1 MVIVMICPYMRG
13 KKYLDTL
20 RNLLP
25 DAIISGINIFLI
37 LLVLN
42 LLSLNMGIFEQ
53 SFILA
58 FTLYILIG
66 ILLLNL
72 PLKKLY
78 LIIRRKNKEHLY
90 KILAGLILILFSF
103 VLLLFTKMQ
112 ILWVASIPILTSGLD
127 LTLQGLDKK
136 RKELHLLSAASFIYA
151 LFFMLLQTI
160 PILWYTI
167 QQSSLMFSNLIG
179 SIINKPL
186 SLAPSASGLW
196 IVIIFLI
203 LSIVSFSISH
213 NKKQSQII
221 RLVLNIVGL
230 LIAWSVYL
238 IILGFIEFESK
249 NDVINLHYILFLFCL
264 IPTFLYPSKYEYK
277 ESTTRILKFKD
288 IKKLPKNGAIW
299 ALLFLFISSVMLTT
313 FIGADTADTDDQK
326 ILFYGQN
333 MLGTWD
339 IPEYGKY
346 GREASG
352 MFGLLPIYLTAS
364 GYENEI
370 IVENITTFLNITQP
384 VHENI
389 TRYVNVTDY
398 VSIIESPEINR
409 DILKDIKVFVVA
421 NINKSFSQNE
431 KDIIWEYVEN
441 GGSILVMGDHTNV
454 GGIQE
459 PLNDLLEP
467 ANVRFRFDS
476 SLPLDSKF
484 KWITCYQL
492 FHHPI
497 TSKIDSLDE
506 IQISVGASL
515 DITSSSFPII
525 VGRYAL
531 SDEGDRLNEE
541 MAYLG
546 DYEYNPGEQL
556 GDIVLVAGSYYGQGK
571 VLVFGDTSTFQNSAT
586 PYSYPFIQ
594 GIFTWL
600 NSERTETGELL
611 QIGISILLLIAAFLV
626 YIILKNTRISFAFF
640 PVALCIALLISTV
653 VNPMLVGDVKI
664 TGDVVYIDSS
674 HGERFSLELFTD
686 DSVNG
691 FMLNLNRN
699 GYLPII
705 LRDFSKEKI
714 AEGKILFFIAPTK
727 SFTGDNVEFLKQY
740 ISNGGIVVLASGH
753 EDKQAS
759 LPLLNEFELDVEGI
773 PLGPVPYAEES
784 PEEYENE
791 PRFVDSWP
799 IVFNEENSRSYYNFT
814 WNIDYYLMVFVKQ
827 GNGGLLLI
835 SDSQYL
841 LDKNIESIYDYWPG
855 NIIFLKHILDDFKA
869 MEE

>member
-1 MVIVMICPYMRG
+1 MTYPYMRG
-13 KKYLDTL
+13 KRYLETL
-20 RNLLP
+20 RNLLS
-25 DAIISGINIFLI
+25 AVVISGINIFLV

-42 LLSLNMGIFEQ
+42 LLSLNIGIFEQ

-58 FTLYILIG
+58 FTLYLLAG

-72 PLKKLY
+72 PLKKLF
-78 LIIRRKNKEHLY
+78 LIIRKKNTGHVD
-90 KILAGLILILFSF
+90 KILAGLLLILFSF
-103 VLLLFTKMQ
+103 ILLIFTKMQ
-112 ILWVASIPILTSGLD
+112 ILWIASIPILVSGLD

-136 RKELHLLSAASFIYA
+136 RKELHLLSVTSFIYA

-160 PILWYTI
+160 PALWHTI
-167 QQSSLMFSNLIG
+167 QQFSLMFSDVIG

-186 SLAPSASGLW
+186 SLGPSASGLW
-196 IVIIFLI
+196 IVIIFLA
-203 LSIVSFSISH
+203 LSIVSFFVSH
-213 NKKQSQII
+213 NKKQPQII
-221 RLVLNIVGL
+221 RLALNIVGL
-230 LIAWSVYL
+230 LISWTVYL
-238 IILGFIEFESK
+238 TILGFIEFESK
-249 NDVINLHYILFLFCL
+249 NDAVNFHYLLFLFCL
-264 IPTFLYPSKYEYK
+264 IPTFLYLSKYEFR
-277 ESTTRILKFKD
+277 ESTIGILKFKD
-288 IKKLPKNGAIW
+288 IKIKNLTKNGAIW
-299 ALLFLFISSVMLTT
+299 ALLFLFISSVTLTT
-313 FIGADTADTDDQK
+313 FIGANNADTDDQK
-326 ILFYGQN
+326 IMFYGQN

-364 GYENEI
+364 GYENELV
-370 IVENITTFLNITQP
+370 VENITIFLNTTQP

-389 TRYVNVTDY
+389 TRYVNITDY
-398 VSIIESPEINR
+398 VSIIESPEITR
-409 DILKDIKVFVVA
+409 DILKDVNVFVVA
-421 NINKSFSQNE
+421 NINKSFSRNE
-431 KDIIWEYVEN
+431 QDVIWEYVEN
-441 GGSILVMGDHTNV
+441 GGSLLVLGDHTNV

-467 ANVRFRFDS
+467 ANIRFRFDS
-476 SLPLDSKF
+476 SLPLDPKF
-484 KWITCYQL
+484 KWMTCYQL
-492 FHHPI
+492 LHHPT
-497 TSKIDSLDE
+497 TSRINSLDE
-506 IQISVGASL
+506 LQISVGASL
-515 DITSSSFPII
+515 DIIYSSFPMI

-546 DYEYNPGEQL
+546 DYEYTPGEQL

-571 VLVFGDTSTFQNSAT
+571 VLVFGDTSTFQNSAIA
-586 PYSYPFIQ
+586 YSYPFIQ
-594 GIFTWL
+594 SIFTWL
-600 NSERTETGELL
+600 NSERTEIIELL
-611 QIGISILLLIAAFLV
+611 QIGISILLLIAAFLI
-626 YIILKNTRISFAFF
+626 YMALKNTLISFAFF
-640 PVALCIALLISTV
+640 PVVLCIALLISTI
-653 VNPMLVGDVKI
+653 VNPVLMGDVKM
-664 TGDVVYIDSS
+664 TGEVVYIDSS
-674 HGERFSLELFTD
+674 HGERFNLELFTD

-691 FMLNLNRN
+691 LILNLNRN
-699 GYLPII
+699 DYLPII
-705 LRDFSKEKI
+705 LREFSKEKI

-727 SFTGDNVEFLKQY
+727 SFTGDEVEFLKQY
-740 ISNGGIVVLASGH
+740 MSNGGIVVLASGH

-773 PLGPVPYAEES
+773 PLGPVPYVEES

-799 IVFNEENSRSYYNFT
+799 IVFNEENSISYYNFT

>member
-1 MVIVMICPYMRG
+1 MRG
-13 KKYLDTL
+13 KRYLETL
-20 RNLLP
+20 RDLLS
-25 DAIISGINIFLI
+25 AVVISGINIFLI
-37 LLVLN
+37 LLILN
-42 LLSLNMGIFEQ
+42 LLSLNIGIFEQ

-58 FTLYILIG
+58 FTLYLLVG

-72 PLKKLY
+72 PLKKLF
-78 LIIRRKNKEHLY
+78 LIIRKKNTGHVD
-90 KILAGLILILFSF
+90 KILAGLLLILFSF
-103 VLLLFTKMQ
+103 ILLIFTKMQ
-112 ILWVASIPILTSGLD
+112 ILWIASIPILVSGLD

-136 RKELHLLSAASFIYA
+136 RKELHLLSVTSFIYA

-160 PILWYTI
+160 PALWHTI
-167 QQSSLMFSNLIG
+167 QQFSLMFSDVIG

-186 SLAPSASGLW
+186 SLGPSASGLW
-196 IVIIFLI
+196 IVIIFLA
-203 LSIVSFSISH
+203 LSIVSFFVSH
-213 NKKQSQII
+213 NKKQPQII
-221 RLVLNIVGL
+221 RLALNIVGL
-230 LIAWSVYL
+230 FISWTVYL
-238 IILGFIEFESK
+238 TILGFIEFESK
-249 NDVINLHYILFLFCL
+249 NDAVNFHYLLFLFCL
-264 IPTFLYPSKYEYK
+264 IPTFLYLSKYEFR
-277 ESTTRILKFKD
+277 ESTIGILKFKD
-288 IKKLPKNGAIW
+288 IKIKNLTKNGAIW
-299 ALLFLFISSVMLTT
+299 ALLFLFISSVTLTT
-313 FIGADTADTDDQK
+313 FIGANNADTDDQK
-326 ILFYGQN
+326 IMFYGQN

-364 GYENEI
+364 GYENELV
-370 IVENITTFLNITQP
+370 VENITIFLNTTQP

-389 TRYVNVTDY
+389 TRYVNITDY
-398 VSIIESPEINR
+398 VSIIESPEITR
-409 DILKDIKVFVVA
+409 DILKDVNVFVVA
-421 NINKSFSQNE
+421 NINKSFSRNE
-431 KDIIWEYVEN
+431 KDVIWEYVEN
-441 GGSILVMGDHTNV
+441 GGSLLVLGDHTNV

-467 ANVRFRFDS
+467 ANIRFRFDS
-476 SLPLDSKF
+476 SLPLDPKF
-484 KWITCYQL
+484 KWMTCYQL
-492 FHHPI
+492 LHHPT
-497 TSKIDSLDE
+497 TSRINSLDE
-506 IQISVGASL
+506 LQISVGASL
-515 DITSSSFPII
+515 DIIYSSFPMI

-571 VLVFGDTSTFQNSAT
+571 VLVFGDTSTFQNSAIA
-586 PYSYPFIQ
+586 YSYPFIQ
-594 GIFTWL
+594 SIFTWL
-600 NSERTETGELL
+600 NSERTEIIELL
-611 QIGISILLLIAAFLV
+611 QIGISILLLIAAFLI
-626 YIILKNTRISFAFF
+626 YMALKNTLISFAFF
-640 PVALCIALLISTV
+640 PVVLCIALLISTM
-653 VNPMLVGDVKI
+653 VNPVLIGDVKM

-674 HGERFSLELFTD
+674 HGERFNLELFTD

-691 FMLNLNRN
+691 LILNLNRN
-699 GYLPII
+699 DYLPII
-705 LRDFSKEKI
+705 LREFSKEKI

-727 SFTGDNVEFLKQY
+727 SFTGDEVEFLKQY
-740 ISNGGIVVLASGH
+740 MSNGGIVVLASGH

-773 PLGPVPYAEES
+773 PLGPVPYVEES

-799 IVFNEENSRSYYNFT
+799 IVFNEENSISYYNFT

>member
-1 MVIVMICPYMRG
+1 MIIVVIYPYMRG

-58 FTLYILIG
+58 FTLYILISV
-66 ILLLNL
+66 LLLNL

-103 VLLLFTKMQ
+103 ILLLFTKMQ

-167 QQSSLMFSNLIG
+167 QRFSLMFSNLIG

-186 SLAPSASGLW
+186 SLGPSASGLW

-213 NKKQSQII
+213 NKKQSKII
-221 RLVLNIVGL
+221 RLTLNIVGL
-230 LIAWSVYL
+230 LIAWTIYL
-238 IILGFIEFESK
+238 IILGIIEFESK
-249 NDVINLHYILFLFCL
+249 NDVVNLHYILFLLCL
-264 IPTFLYPSKYEYK
+264 IPTFLYLSKYEYK
-277 ESTTRILKFKD
+277 EPTTRIPKCKG
-288 IKKLPKNGAIW
+288 IKKLAKNGAIW
-299 ALLFLFISSVMLTT
+299 ALLFLFISSVTLTT
-313 FIGADTADTDDQK
+313 FIGANNADTDDQK
-326 ILFYGQN
+326 IMFYGQN

-364 GYENEI
+364 GYENELV
-370 IVENITTFLNITQP
+370 VENITTFLNTTQP

-389 TRYVNVTDY
+389 TRYVNITDY
-398 VSIIESPEINR
+398 VSIIESPEITR
-409 DILKDIKVFVVA
+409 DILKDVNVFVVA
-421 NINKSFSQNE
+421 NINKSFSRNE
-431 KDIIWEYVEN
+431 KDVIWEYVEN
-441 GGSILVMGDHTNV
+441 GGSLLVLGDHTNV

-467 ANVRFRFDS
+467 ANIRFRFDS
-476 SLPLDSKF
+476 SLPLDPKF
-484 KWITCYQL
+484 KWMTCYQL
-492 FHHPI
+492 LHHPT
-497 TSKIDSLDE
+497 TSRINSLDE
-506 IQISVGASL
+506 LQISVGASL
-515 DITSSSFPII
+515 DITYSSFPMI

-571 VLVFGDTSTFQNSAT
+571 VLVFGDTSTFQNSAIA
-586 PYSYPFIQ
+586 YSYPFIQ
-594 GIFTWL
+594 SIFTWL
-600 NSERTETGELL
+600 NSERTEIIELL
-611 QIGISILLLIAAFLV
+611 QIGISILLLIAAFLI
-626 YIILKNTRISFAFF
+626 YMALKNTLISFAFF
-640 PVALCIALLISTV
+640 PVVLCIALLISTI
-653 VNPMLVGDVKI
+653 VNPVLIGDVKM
-664 TGDVVYIDSS
+664 TGEVVYIDSS
-674 HGERFSLELFTD
+674 HGERFNLELFTD

-691 FMLNLNRN
+691 LILNLNRN
-699 GYLPII
+699 DYLPII
-705 LRDFSKEKI
+705 LREFSKEKI

-727 SFTGDNVEFLKQY
+727 SFTGDEVEFLKQY
-740 ISNGGIVVLASGH
+740 MSNGGIVVLASGH

-773 PLGPVPYAEES
+773 PLGPVPYVEES

-799 IVFNEENSRSYYNFT
+799 IVFNEENSISYYNFT